1 MHKRTQLQRRGQW
14 MQFRVFTGQEMPRVD
29 NNHQNPAESQ
39 GAIPLAEPL
48 KESITRHHLDFGF
61 LVY

>member
-1 MHKRTQLQRRGQW
+1 MDTE
-14 MQFRVFTGQEMPRVD
+14 FRVSTGQELPKVD
-29 NNHQNPAESQ
+29 NDHQNPAESQ

-48 KESITRHHLDFGF
+48 EESITWHHLDFIF

>member
-39 GAIPLAEPL
+39 GAIPLAQI
-48 KESITRHHLDFGF
+48 KKRFFFIYSNFYKTF
-61 LVY
+61 

>member
-1 MHKRTQLQRRGQW
+1 MDAE
-14 MQFRVFTGQEMPRVD
+14 FRVSTGQELPRFD

-48 KESITRHHLDFGF
+48 EESITCHHLDFGF
-61 LVY
+61 LVYWIVRE